1 VLTDQVIAD
10 HSLRA
15 VEGGFQFD
23 VRLPWYRAL
32 PVACVEGLD
41 VVIDGDAVPAEALE
55 IELNGEAYAL
65 ADLPPRHED
74 WWCVADAAPVTVP
87 LTGGL
92 GAGEHTL
99 EATIHVRIPYII
111 ESGVPLVMREHC
123 VKTMEVAS

>member
-1 VLTDQVIAD
+1 VLNDQVIAD
-10 HSLRA
+10 GSLRA

-41 VVIDGDAVPAEALE
+41 VVIDGEAIQSEALR
-55 IELNGEAYAL
+55 IELNGETFAL
-65 ADLPPRHED
+65 ADLPPRHDEQ
-74 WWCVADAAPVTVP
+74 WYVADAAPVTVP
-87 LTGGL
+87 HALE
-92 GAGEHTL
+92 AGEHRL

-123 VKTMEVAS
+123 VKTMEAAA

>member
-1 VLTDQVIAD
+1 MLTDQVIAD
-10 HSLRA
+10 GSLRA
-15 VEGGFQFD
+15 VDGGFQFD

-41 VVIDGDAVPAEALE
+41 VVIDGTE
-55 IELNGEAYAL
+55 IPSETLRIEVNGEMYAL

-74 WWCVADAAPVTVP
+74 WWYVADAAPVTVP
-87 LTGGL
+87 HALDG
-92 GAGEHTL
+92 GEHQL

-123 VKTMEVAS
+123 VKTMEVVS